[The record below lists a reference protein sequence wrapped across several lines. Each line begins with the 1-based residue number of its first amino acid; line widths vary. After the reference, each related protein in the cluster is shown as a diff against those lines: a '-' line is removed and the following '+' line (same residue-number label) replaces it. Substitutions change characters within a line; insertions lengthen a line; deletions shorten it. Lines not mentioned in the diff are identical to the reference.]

1 MAGYSEYTRLRDIAV
16 KRAARLS
23 SAGFAPGISFPTVK
37 ELKAKNISVE
47 SAIQSIQKFTSAP
60 TTVREFKRL
69 EGPQRASALAAARYA
84 IATEKRKAQ
93 HREANRRYR
102 EKMRGLSKR
111 ERGFIKAA
119 HTLGIRNVGD
129 TKAFSEYIAM
139 RFSQASEQS
148 PYAIADYTEDF
159 RKLTEKGGYSPKDI
173 VKDYNQ
179 FLADRESLIESSRI
193 MDNGISA
200 SDGDALFSQF
210 MEYKLGE

>member
-23 SAGFAPGISFPTVK
+23 NKGLAPEINFPTVK

-47 SAIQSIQKFTSAP
+47 SAIRSIQKFTNAP

-69 EGPQRASALAAARYA
+69 EGPQRASALSVARNA
-84 IATEKRKAQ
+84 IANEKRKAA

-102 EKMRGLSKR
+102 EKMRGLTKR
-111 ERGFIKAA
+111 ERGYIKAA
-119 HTLGIRNVGD
+119 HTLGIKNVGD
-129 TKAFSEYIAM
+129 TRAFSEYIAM

-159 RKLTEKGGYSPKDI
+159 KKLVEKGGYSPKDI

-179 FLADRESLIESSRI
+179 FLSDRESLIESGQI

-200 SDGDALFSQF
+200 SDGDSLFSQF
-210 MEYKLGE
+210 MEFRLGE